1 MRRTKIVCTI
11 GPASDSERVLRGL
24 IQAGMNVARLN
35 FSHGDYSFHKRMIQK
50 IRQIARRLDTPV
62 AILQDLP
69 GPKVRIGEVAENRV
83 RLQSRRPFVL
93 TTRKILG
100 SELAVSVNFPGL
112 TRSLKKGDPILL
124 GDGEIELEAV
134 QIGKREIKCKII
146 VGGILGSH
154 KGIHFP
160 RSSLNIRSLTKRD
173 KQDLA
178 FGIENKVDLIA
189 LSFVRNADDIIHARR
204 EIKQRGATLP
214 IIAKIEKH
222 EGLDHIDAILSE
234 VDGIMVARG
243 DLGLEIALEKIP
255 AMQKMMIRKANF
267 LGKPVITATQML
279 RSMVQ
284 NPRPTRAE
292 VADIANAVLDG
303 TDALML
309 SEESAA
315 GDYPVEAVRV
325 MAEVAEETEQILEPR
340 YQFAGGKKSVPEAI
354 SFAAISLARDLQVEA
369 FLIPTSSGST
379 ARMIARYRPSHPI
392 IAISPDPQ
400 TVKMLCLVWG
410 VYPVAVRGFQSTD
423 VMLRVAQKKALQ
435 LGFVKRGDLVAITA
449 GLPLHQAGTTN
460 MITVKPVE

>member
-173 KQDLA
+173 KQDLT

-204 EIKQRGATLP
+204 EIKQRGATIP

-255 AMQKMMIRKANF
+255 AMQKMMIRKANL
-267 LGKPVITATQML
+267 LGKPVITVT
-279 RSMVQ
+279 
-284 NPRPTRAE
+284 
-292 VADIANAVLDG
+292 
-303 TDALML
+303 
-309 SEESAA
+309 
-315 GDYPVEAVRV
+315 
-325 MAEVAEETEQILEPR
+325 
-340 YQFAGGKKSVPEAI
+340 
-354 SFAAISLARDLQVEA
+354 
-369 FLIPTSSGST
+369 
-379 ARMIARYRPSHPI
+379 
-392 IAISPDPQ
+392 
-400 TVKMLCLVWG
+400 
-410 VYPVAVRGFQSTD
+410 
-423 VMLRVAQKKALQ
+423 
-435 LGFVKRGDLVAITA
+435 
-449 GLPLHQAGTTN
+449 
-460 MITVKPVE
+460 

>member
-11 GPASDSERVLRGL
+11 GPASASEKVLKSL
-24 IQAGMNVARLN
+24 IQAGMDVARLN
-35 FSHGDYSFHKRMIQK
+35 FSHGDYAFHKRIIQK
-50 IRQIARRLDTPV
+50 IRQIARRLRKPV

-69 GPKVRIGEVAENRV
+69 GPKIRIGEVAENHV

-93 TTRKILG
+93 TTRPILG
-100 SELAVSVNFPGL
+100 SELAVSVNYPGL
-112 TRSLKKGDPILL
+112 TRSVKKGDPILL
-124 GDGEIELEAV
+124 GDGEIELETV
-134 QIGKREIKCKII
+134 QIGKHEVKCRIA

-160 RSSLNIRSLTKRD
+160 QSSLNLRSLTTRD

-178 FGIENKVDLIA
+178 FGIEHKVDLVA
-189 LSFVRNADDIIHARR
+189 LSFVRNANDIIYARR
-204 EIKQRGATLP
+204 EMKQCGSTIP

-222 EGLDHIDAILSE
+222 EALDHIDAILAE

-243 DLGLEIALEKIP
+243 DLGLEIAPEKIP
-255 AMQKMMIRKANF
+255 AMQKMMIRKANL

-309 SEESAA
+309 SEESAV
-315 GDYPVEAVRV
+315 GDYPVEAVKT
-325 MAEVAEETEQILEPR
+325 MAQVAEETEKILEPR
-340 YQFAGGKKSVPEAI
+340 YQFVGRKKSVPEAI

-379 ARMIARYRPSHPI
+379 ARMIARYRPQHPI
-392 IAISPDPQ
+392 IAISPDRQ

-410 VYPVAVRGFQSTD
+410 VYPVSVHGFQSTD
-423 VMLRVAQKKALQ
+423 VMLRVAQKKALE
-435 LGFVKRGDLVAITA
+435 LGIVKRGDIVAITA

-460 MITVKPVE
+460 MITVKPIE